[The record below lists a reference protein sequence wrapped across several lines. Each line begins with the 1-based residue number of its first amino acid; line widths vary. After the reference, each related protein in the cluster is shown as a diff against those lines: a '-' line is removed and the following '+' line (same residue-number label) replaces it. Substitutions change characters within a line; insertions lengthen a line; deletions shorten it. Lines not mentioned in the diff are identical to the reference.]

1 MTRCCLQESTV
12 RLPIPGSKARWNLP
26 LMPAAILLTTLKPK
40 QIMTIAQYILHCLK
54 KHGCHHI
61 FGVPGTSCAGIYFA
75 VDNDPDMQYLVT
87 VNELEAGYIADGYGR
102 FAPMS
107 AVAAIASAYTEKVP
121 MIILNGGP
129 TAGEQANQDDYG
141 ILFSHSTGKR
151 NADLEIYKNVT
162 VAAEILTDMA
172 TAQELISGLFKKA
185 SETPGPVYLE
195 VANDFWDKEITV
207 VEQPTEEE
215 TVASEDVLKAFF
227 ERISV
232 AKEPVILLGSEI
244 CRRGLAKQAL
254 DVIEKLKIPFCT
266 TLLSKSVIDEGHE
279 LFVGT
284 YDSDL
289 VDKPPRRYAE
299 ASDCLIAL
307 GCIFGIDHGT
317 LVKAQYKTMV
327 DVSYGKARIAS
338 TEFEGVALK
347 GFLEGILSH
356 KQALFLKDDKIQ
368 TLETRKL
375 LRKPSERPTH
385 DGVFK
390 SINKFLSDKGDQ
402 MLMVADTCLSS
413 YPASDLQMP
422 STRMFLAN
430 PVWLSIG
437 QGTPAS
443 IGAYLATGKR
453 PVIVS
458 GDGGFQMIA
467 QTFST
472 MVKYKIPSI
481 IAVIDNGLYGIEQFL
496 LDKKFYT
503 DPATPSIGFN
513 TLNRWKY
520 ELFPEI
526 FGWGKG
532 FRVNNTEKFY
542 ETLEQA
548 FAYKDGPVII
558 TIEINPKDIPTEY
571 VKKIEN
577 LNL

>member
-1 MTRCCLQESTV
+1 MTV
-12 RLPIPGSKARWNLP
+12 
-26 LMPAAILLTTLKPK
+26 
-40 QIMTIAQYILHCLK
+40 AQYILQCLK

-75 VDNDPDMQYLVT
+75 VDNDPEMKYLVA

-107 AVAAIASAYTEKVP
+107 AVAVSYGVGNLSMINAIASAYTEKVP
-121 MIILNGGP
+121 MIVLNGGP
-129 TAGEQANQDDYG
+129 TANEQADQDDYG

-162 VAAEILTDMA
+162 VAAEMLTDLS
-172 TAQELISGLFKKA
+172 TAQALISGLFKKA

-195 VANDFWDKEITV
+195 VANNFWDKEIEV
-207 VEQPTEEE
+207 VEEEPAKE
-215 TVASEDVLKAFF
+215 EITANEEVLKAFF

-254 DVIEKLKIPFCT
+254 AVIEKLKIPFCT

-279 LFVGT
+279 LFIGT

-289 VDKPPRRYAE
+289 VNKPPRRYAE
-299 ASDCLIAL
+299 ASDCFIAL
-307 GCIFGIDHGT
+307 GCIFGIDHGS
-317 LVKAQYKTMV
+317 LVKTQYKTMV

-338 TEFEGVALK
+338 TAFEGVALK

-356 KQALFLKDDKIQ
+356 KQAQLLIVNRYELLDNQ
-368 TLETRKL
+368 KL
-375 LRKPSERPTH
+375 MRKPTERPTH

-390 SINKFLSDKGDQ
+390 AINKFLSDKGDQ

-422 STRMFLAN
+422 ATKMFLAN

-443 IGAYLATGKR
+443 IGAHLATGKR
-453 PVIVS
+453 PIIVS

-503 DPATPSIGFN
+503 DPSTPSIGFN

-520 ELFPEI
+520 ENFPEV
-526 FGWGKG
+526 FGGGKG
-532 FRVNNTEKFY
+532 FRVNDTDKFY
-542 ETLEQA
+542 ETLELA

-558 TIEINPKDIPTEY
+558 AIEINPKDIPTEY
-571 VKKIEN
+571 VKKIES

>member
-1 MTRCCLQESTV
+1 MTV
-12 RLPIPGSKARWNLP
+12 
-26 LMPAAILLTTLKPK
+26 
-40 QIMTIAQYILHCLK
+40 AQYILQCLK

-75 VDNDPDMQYLVT
+75 VDNDPEMKYLVT

-107 AVAAIASAYTEKVP
+107 AVAVSYGVGNLSMINAIASAYTEKVP
-121 MIILNGGP
+121 MIVLNGGP
-129 TAGEQANQDDYG
+129 TANEQADQDVYG

-162 VAAEILTDMA
+162 VAAEMLTDLS
-172 TAQELISGLFKKA
+172 TAQALISGLFKKA

-195 VANDFWDKEITV
+195 VANNFWDKEIEV
-207 VEQPTEEE
+207 VEEELAKE
-215 TVASEDVLKAFF
+215 EIIANEDVLKAFF

-254 DVIEKLKIPFCT
+254 AVIEKLKIPFCT

-279 LFVGT
+279 LFIGT

-289 VDKPPRRYAE
+289 VNKPPRRYAE
-299 ASDCLIAL
+299 ASDCFIAL
-307 GCIFGIDHGT
+307 GCIFGIDHGS
-317 LVKAQYKTMV
+317 LVKTQYKTMV

-338 TEFEGVALK
+338 TAFEGVALK

-356 KQALFLKDDKIQ
+356 KQAQLLIVNRSELFDNQ
-368 TLETRKL
+368 KL
-375 LRKPSERPTH
+375 MRNPTKRPTH

-390 SINKFLSDKGDQ
+390 AINKFLSDKGDQ

-422 STRMFLAN
+422 ATKMFLAN

-443 IGAYLATGKR
+443 IGAHLATGKR
-453 PVIVS
+453 PIIVS

-503 DPATPSIGFN
+503 DTSTPSIGFN

-520 ELFPEI
+520 ENFPEV
-526 FGWGKG
+526 FGGGKG
-532 FRVNNTEKFY
+532 FRVNDTDKFY
-542 ETLEQA
+542 ETLELA

-558 TIEINPKDIPTEY
+558 AIEINPKDIPTEY
-571 VKKIEN
+571 VKKIES

>member
-1 MTRCCLQESTV
+1 MTV
-12 RLPIPGSKARWNLP
+12 
-26 LMPAAILLTTLKPK
+26 
-40 QIMTIAQYILHCLK
+40 AQYILHCLK

-75 VDNDPDMQYLVT
+75 VDNDPDMKYLVT

-107 AVAAIASAYTEKVP
+107 AVAVSYGVGNLSMINAIASAYTEKVP
-121 MIILNGGP
+121 MIVLNGGP
-129 TAGEQANQDDYG
+129 TANEQADQDSYG

-151 NADLEIYKNVT
+151 NADLEVYKNVT
-162 VAAEILTDMA
+162 VAAEMLTDMS

-185 SETPGPVYLE
+185 AETPGPVYLE
-195 VANDFWDKEITV
+195 VANNLWDTEITI
-207 VEQPTEEE
+207 EEE
-215 TVASEDVLKAFF
+215 KPLAEETGANEGVLKAFF
-227 ERISV
+227 DRISG

-244 CRRGLAKQAL
+244 CRRGLAEQAL
-254 DVIEKLKIPFCT
+254 AVIEKLRIPFCT
-266 TLLSKSVIDEGHE
+266 TLLSKSVIDESHE
-279 LFVGT
+279 LFIGT

-289 VDKPPRRYAE
+289 VNKPPRRYAE
-299 ASDCLIAL
+299 ASDCFIAL
-307 GCIFGIDHGT
+307 GCIFGIDHGS

-327 DVSYGKARIAS
+327 DVSYGKTRIAS
-338 TEFEGVALK
+338 TEYEGVALK
-347 GFLEGILSH
+347 GFLQGILSH
-356 KQALFLKDDKIQ
+356 KQSQLLSTGRSEA
-368 TLETRKL
+368 LETQKL
-375 LRKPSERPTH
+375 VRKPTERPTH

-390 SINKFLSDKGDQ
+390 SINKFLSDKDDQ

-422 STRMFLAN
+422 STKMFLAN

-443 IGAYLATGKR
+443 IGAHLATGKR
-453 PVIVS
+453 PIIVS

-503 DPATPSIGFN
+503 DPSTPSIGFN

-520 ELFPEI
+520 ENLPEV
-526 FGWGKG
+526 FGGGKG
-532 FRVNNTEKFY
+532 FRVNDTEKFY
-542 ETLEQA
+542 ETLERA

-558 TIEINPKDIPTEY
+558 AVEINPKDIPTEY
-571 VKKIEN
+571 VKKIES

>member
-1 MTRCCLQESTV
+1 MTV
-12 RLPIPGSKARWNLP
+12 
-26 LMPAAILLTTLKPK
+26 
-40 QIMTIAQYILHCLK
+40 AQYILQCLK

-75 VDNDPDMQYLVT
+75 VDNDPEMKYLVT

-107 AVAAIASAYTEKVP
+107 AVAVSYGVGNLSMINAIASAYTEKVP
-121 MIILNGGP
+121 MIVLNGGP
-129 TAGEQANQDDYG
+129 TANEQADQDDYG

-162 VAAEILTDMA
+162 VAADMLTDLS
-172 TAQELISGLFKKA
+172 TAQALISGLFKKA

-195 VANDFWDKEITV
+195 VANNFWDKEIEV
-207 VEQPTEEE
+207 VEEEPAKE
-215 TVASEDVLKAFF
+215 EIIANEDVLKAFF

-254 DVIEKLKIPFCT
+254 AVIEKLKIPFCT

-279 LFVGT
+279 LFIGT

-289 VDKPPRRYAE
+289 VNKPPRRYAE
-299 ASDCLIAL
+299 ASDCFIAL
-307 GCIFGIDHGT
+307 GCIFGIDHGS
-317 LVKAQYKTMV
+317 LVKTQYKTMV

-338 TEFEGVALK
+338 TAFEGVVLK

-356 KQALFLKDDKIQ
+356 KQAQLLIVNRSKRIDNQ
-368 TLETRKL
+368 KL
-375 LRKPSERPTH
+375 MRKPTERPTH

-390 SINKFLSDKGDQ
+390 AINKFLSDKGDQ

-422 STRMFLAN
+422 ATKMFLAN

-443 IGAYLATGKR
+443 IGAHLATGKR
-453 PVIVS
+453 PIIVS

-503 DPATPSIGFN
+503 DPSTPSIGFN

-520 ELFPEI
+520 ENFPEV
-526 FGWGKG
+526 FGGGKG
-532 FRVNNTEKFY
+532 FRVNDTDKFY
-542 ETLEQA
+542 ETLELA

-558 TIEINPKDIPTEY
+558 AIEINPKDIPTEY
-571 VKKIEN
+571 VKKIES

>member
-1 MTRCCLQESTV
+1 
-12 RLPIPGSKARWNLP
+12 
-26 LMPAAILLTTLKPK
+26 
-40 QIMTIAQYILHCLK
+40 MTIAQYILHCLK
-54 KHGCHHI
+54 KHGCNHI

-75 VDNDPDMQYLVT
+75 VDNDPDMKYLVT

-107 AVAAIASAYTEKVP
+107 AVCVSYGVGNLSMINAVASAYTEKVP
-121 MIILNGGP
+121 MIVLNGGP
-129 TAGEQANQDDYG
+129 TAKEQRDQDNYG

-151 NADLEIYKNVT
+151 HADLEIYKNVT
-162 VAAEILTDMA
+162 VAAEILSDMS
-172 TAQELISGLFKKA
+172 TAQSLISGLFKKA
-185 SETPGPVYLE
+185 AQTPGPVYLE
-195 VANDFWDKEITV
+195 VANNLWNTEITV
-207 VEQPTEEE
+207 EEE
-215 TVASEDVLKAFF
+215 EDIHEEV
-227 ERISV
+227 SV
-232 AKEPVILLGSEI
+232 NQAIINEFYNRLSAAKEPVILLGSEI
-244 CRRGLAKQAL
+244 CRRGLADLAL
-254 DVIEKLKIPFCT
+254 SVVEQLNIPFCT
-266 TLLSKSVIDEGHE
+266 TLLSKSVIDEAHE
-279 LFVGT
+279 LFIGT

-299 ASDCLIAL
+299 GSDCLIAL
-307 GCIFGIDHGT
+307 GCVFGIDHGS
-317 LVKAQYKTMV
+317 LVSTQYKNMV

-338 TEFEGVALK
+338 AEFENVALK

-356 KQALFLKDDKIQ
+356 KKVALLKANNSAA
-368 TLETRKL
+368 LETQKL

-385 DGVFK
+385 DTVFK

-413 YPASDLQMP
+413 YPASDLEMP
-422 STRMFLAN
+422 STHMFLAN

-443 IGAYLATGKR
+443 IGAHLATGKR
-453 PVIVS
+453 PLIVS

-513 TLNRWKY
+513 SLNRWKY

-526 FGWGKG
+526 FGGGKG
-532 FRVNNTEKFY
+532 FRVADTEKFY
-542 ETLEQA
+542 QTLEEA

-558 TIEINPKDIPTEY
+558 AIEVNPKDIPTEY
-571 VKKIEN
+571 VKKIES